1 MSAEHPTPWHLQGYT
16 IRDAEGGVVVSA
28 IAPCNMATR
37 RQIVDAVNGSTGN
50 MAAMREALEVARMA
64 LDFCVLTHI
73 NDTRIEHV
81 IGQVDAALSEP
92 ARNCDVLPWRTAWDE
107 WRTKHHPQ
115 KPQTY
120 KESYESSVAFL
131 EWFTTSATEEGGAE

>member
-1 MSAEHPTPWHLQGYT
+1 MSAEHPTPWNVEGWT
-16 IRDAEGGVVVSA
+16 IFDAKGGVVVSA
-28 IAPCNMATR
+28 LNPCNKATR

-50 MAAMREALEVARMA
+50 MAAMRKALIEIVDRAIEVIDDDEGTYRKIVELA
-64 LDFCVLTHI
+64 
-73 NDTRIEHV
+73 
-81 IGQVDAALSEP
+81 QAALAMP

-107 WRTKHHPQ
+107 WRTKYHPQ

-131 EWFTTSATEEGGAE
+131 EWFTTSATEEGGAK